1 MLFFKNIYNYLNDR
15 FNIVITFDGEIRVY
29 WFFVVLAFLLA
40 SIKTQK
46 PKKYQKVSVIIP
58 AYNEEET
65 VAKVVGVVKKVS
77 VVDEIIVVND
87 GSSDNTEVE
96 ATKAGAIVINH
107 ETNKGKGQALY
118 TGYQQAEC
126 DIIAFIDADIY
137 NLTSKKVEA
146 MIRPILEG
154 KTDITKTK
162 FSRASG
168 RVTELTA
175 KPLLNFFFPEI
186 SFEQPLSGQFAAK
199 KEVLKRINFESDYG
213 VDVGIVIDADVL
225 GISIM
230 EVDIGAIEH
239 DMSPLSDLNIMA
251 NEVVRTII
259 GRANKY
265 GRVTMIDDI
274 GYYIRMSIVGL
285 SLIILGLFTLFFVKF
300 VPLVVGVIITIIGV
314 ILAIYYIIKVIV
326 KSINM
331 FRKTPRGNLL
341 KSFIKI
347 HFPMIISII
356 VLLLMISTFI
366 GAAHFEHGVLSIEP
380 NSRNLIIYADNSPRD
395 NTISVR
401 GPYTIDTAIENE
413 SDQVRMPSEAMMT
426 LGVKVNDTITIDE
439 VEYLINETRP
449 GESDT
454 FRLPIQAQTFLDVDP
469 GDVIQNSRLKEI
481 FESTVITHGFEADN
495 TTIKEKFSITSRDK
509 NASVYEVII
518 DNSSAF
524 SSSGIFKNNSTYYIM
539 SNGELITSFNYKGGL
554 NETFTHNGHT
564 VEILFNDTNSTSI
577 KVFARENQGNFLDFN
592 FK

>member
-1 MLFFKNIYNYLNDR
+1 M
-15 FNIVITFDGEIRVY
+15 Y
-29 WFFVVLAFLLA
+29 WFFVILAFLLA
-40 SIKTQK
+40 GIKTQK

-58 AYNEEET
+58 AYNEEDT
-65 VAKVVGVVKKVS
+65 VGKVVEVVKKVS
-77 VVDEIIVVND
+77 FVDEIIVVND
-87 GSSDNTEVE
+87 GSSDNTEAE
-96 ATKAGAIVINH
+96 ATKSGARVITH
-107 ETNKGKGQALY
+107 EVNKGKGEALN
-118 TGYQQAEC
+118 TGYREAEC

-137 NLTSKKVEA
+137 NLTSAKVEA
-146 MIRPILEG
+146 MIKPILEG

-199 KEVLKRINFESDYG
+199 KEVLKKINFESDYG

-239 DMSPLSDLNIMA
+239 DMSPLSDLNLMA

-265 GRVTMIDDI
+265 GRVVMIDDI

-285 SLIILGLFTLFFVKF
+285 SLVILGLFTIFFVKF
-300 VPLVVGVIITIIGV
+300 VPLAVGVIISIIGIV
-314 ILAIYYIIKVIV
+314 LSIYYIVKVIT
-326 KSINM
+326 KSIGM
-331 FRKTPRGNLL
+331 FRKTPGRNLV

-395 NTISVR
+395 SAISVR
-401 GPYTIDTAIENE
+401 GPYTVDAAIENE
-413 SDQVRMPSEAMMT
+413 SNEIRMPADAMMT
-426 LGVKVNDTITIDE
+426 LGIKVNDTIQFDE
-439 VEYLINETRP
+439 DAVYVINETRP
-449 GESDT
+449 GESDIL
-454 FRLPIQAQTFLDVDP
+454 RLPIEVKKILDVDN
-469 GDVIQNSRLKEI
+469 GEVIQNSRLKDV
-481 FESTVITHGFEADN
+481 FEGALMVHSQENDN
-495 TTIKEKFSITSRDK
+495 TTIVEKFLITSRDK
-509 NASVYEVII
+509 HSSTFEVLL
-518 DNSSAF
+518 DNNSLIN
-524 SSSGIFKNNSTYYIM
+524 SSGIFKNNVSYGV
-539 SNGELITSFNYKGGL
+539 SVNGDTIGSFNYKTNL
-554 NETFTHNGHT
+554 TKTFNYDGHKVKIAFT
-564 VEILFNDTNSTSI
+564 DTNSTSI
-577 KVFARENQGNFLDFN
+577 KLFTRENQDNFLNIQF
-592 FK
+592 

>member
-1 MLFFKNIYNYLNDR
+1 MEKFS
-15 FNIVITFDGEIRVY
+15 VY
-29 WFFVVLAFLLA
+29 WFFVILAFLMA

-65 VAKVVGVVKKVS
+65 VAKVVEVVKKVS

-87 GSSDNTEVE
+87 GSRDNTEAE
-96 ATKAGAIVINH
+96 ALKAGAIVINH

-118 TGYQQAEC
+118 TGYQNAEC

-137 NLTSKKVEA
+137 NLTSAKVEA

-199 KEVLKRINFESDYG
+199 KEVLKKINFESDYG

-239 DMSPLSDLNIMA
+239 DMSPLSDLNLMA

-259 GRANKY
+259 GRANRY

-274 GYYIRMSIVGL
+274 GHDIRMSIVGL
-285 SLIILGLFTLFFVKF
+285 SLVILGLFTIFFVKF
-300 VPLVVGVIITIIGV
+300 VPLAIGV
-314 ILAIYYIIKVIV
+314 LISVIGIILAIYYIIKVIV
-326 KSINM
+326 KSIDM

-341 KSFIKI
+341 RSFIKI

-380 NSRNLIIYADNSPRD
+380 NSRNLIIYADDTPRD

-401 GPYTIDTAIENE
+401 GPYTVDTAIENE
-413 SDQVRMPSEAMMT
+413 SNQIRMPADAMMT
-426 LGVKVNDTITIDE
+426 LGIKANDTIQFDSENI
-439 VEYLINETRP
+439 YLINETRE
-449 GESDT
+449 GEPDI
-454 FRLPIQAQTFLDVDP
+454 FRLPIEVKKILDVDD

-481 FESTVITHGFEADN
+481 FEGAVMTHSFENNN
-495 TTIKEKFSITSRDK
+495 TTIVEKFIITSRDK
-509 NASVYEVII
+509 HAYNFEIII
-518 DNSSAF
+518 DNTSVANST
-524 SSSGIFKNNSTYYIM
+524 GIFKKNVTYDVAAD
-539 SNGELITSFNYKGGL
+539 GEYITSFNFKSNLTKSFKYD
-554 NETFTHNGHT
+554 GHK
-564 VEILFNDTNSTSI
+564 VKIIFDDTNSTSI
-577 KVFARENQGNFLDFN
+577 KVFTRENQDNFLNFN
-592 FK
+592 FKSI

>member
-1 MLFFKNIYNYLNDR
+1 M
-15 FNIVITFDGEIRVY
+15 Y
-29 WFFVVLAFLLA
+29 WFFVILAFLLA
-40 SIKTQK
+40 GIKTQK

-58 AYNEEET
+58 AYNEEDT
-65 VAKVVGVVKKVS
+65 VAKVVEVVKKVS
-77 VVDEIIVVND
+77 FVDEIIVVND
-87 GSSDNTEVE
+87 GSSDNTEAE
-96 ATKAGAIVINH
+96 ATKAGARVITH
-107 ETNKGKGQALY
+107 EVNKGKGEALN
-118 TGYQQAEC
+118 TGYREAEC

-137 NLTSKKVEA
+137 NLTSAKVEA

-199 KEVLKRINFESDYG
+199 KEVLKKINFESDYG

-239 DMSPLSDLNIMA
+239 DMSPLSDLNLMA

-265 GRVTMIDDI
+265 GRVVMIDDI

-285 SLIILGLFTLFFVKF
+285 SLVILGLFTIFFVKF
-300 VPLVVGVIITIIGV
+300 VPLAVGVIISIIGIV
-314 ILAIYYIIKVIV
+314 LSIYYIVKVIT
-326 KSINM
+326 KSIGM
-331 FRKTPRGNLL
+331 FRKTPGRNLV

-401 GPYTIDTAIENE
+401 GPYTVDTAIENE
-413 SDQVRMPSEAMMT
+413 SNEIRMPADAMMT
-426 LGVKVNDTITIDE
+426 LGIKVNDTIQFDNDDG
-439 VEYLINETRP
+439 YLINETRQ
-449 GESDT
+449 GESDIL
-454 FRLPIQAQTFLDVDP
+454 RLPIEVKKILDVDN
-469 GDVIQNSRLKEI
+469 GEVIQNSRLKDV
-481 FESTVITHGFEADN
+481 FEGALMVHSQENDN
-495 TTIKEKFSITSRDK
+495 TTIVEKFLITSRDK
-509 NASVYEVII
+509 HSSTFEVLL
-518 DNSSAF
+518 DNNSLIN
-524 SSSGIFKNNSTYYIM
+524 SSGIFKNNVSYGV
-539 SNGELITSFNYKGGL
+539 SVNGDTIGSFNYKTNL
-554 NETFTHNGHT
+554 TKTFNYDGHKVKIAFT
-564 VEILFNDTNSTSI
+564 DTNSTSI
-577 KVFARENQGNFLDFN
+577 NLFTRENQDNFLNIQF
-592 FK
+592 